1 MSSLKYKL
9 KIRVGNFAINT
20 SAQICKMKDNSFLG
34 KLIFAVY
41 QKMLHIAN
49 MSVYPV
55 VSADKYQVIT
65 GNVEETI
72 IETNRMGVS
81 GNIIMA
87 GSNEETVLKTSPLP
101 DLKLYKYNKVCITG
115 DSDVVVDKERGY
127 VISDAAFNLQD
138 NEVVIDGLMY
148 RSLNNVC
155 LLRDNLHR
163 PMSHFYAGIMISGK
177 FCQNYYHLMYENL
190 IRLIYLDRVNI
201 PKDVPLIVDRKS
213 MTIPSCKSIFDT
225 LTKGTNRQ
233 WIEIDT
239 DKMYSFEEFYCF
251 SRINVLPSHSAN
263 PHKSL
268 CRLYS
273 SESLLYMRSKLIP
286 YQSGKIY
293 PKRFVISRA
302 GTKVR
307 HYNEQEIFQSL
318 KKYGFECVA
327 PEKLCFNE
335 QMSLFSGAEYIIS
348 GSGAAL
354 TNLLFITKKC
364 TVICFGRSS
373 YDEISDVPIFNTIA
387 NINGARFYFFP
398 RKSRVTDNVHVD
410 YEIDCRIL
418 EKFIS
423 ELINNNNEKN
433 LSFHN

>member
-9 KIRVGNFAINT
+9 KMRVGNLAINT
-20 SAQICKMKDNSFLG
+20 SVHICRRKDKSFLG
-34 KLIFAVY
+34 KLIFTVY
-41 QKMLHIAN
+41 QKLLHIAN
-49 MSVYPV
+49 MSVFPV
-55 VSADKYQVIT
+55 VSADKYQEIT
-65 GNVEETI
+65 GNVEETV
-72 IETNRMGVS
+72 IETNRQGVS

-87 GSNEETVLKTSPLP
+87 GSNEETKLETSPLP
-101 DLKLYKYNKVCITG
+101 DLKLYKYSNVCITG

-127 VISDAAFNLQD
+127 VISDVAFNLQD

-148 RSLNNVC
+148 RTIDNVC

-163 PMSHFYAGIMISGK
+163 PMSHFHAGIMISGK
-177 FCQNYYHLMYENL
+177 FCQNYYHLVYENL

-201 PKDVPLIVDRKS
+201 PNDIPFIVDRIS
-213 MTIPSCKSIFDT
+213 MTIPSCKGIFDT

-239 DKMYSFEEFYCF
+239 DKMYCFDELYCF
-251 SRINVLPSHSAN
+251 SQINLLPSHSAD

-273 SESLLYMRSKLIP
+273 PEALLNMRSKLIP

-293 PKRFVISRA
+293 TKRFIISRA
-302 GTKVR
+302 AAKVR

-318 KKYGFECVA
+318 HKYGFECVA
-327 PEKLCFNE
+327 PENLSFEE

-354 TNLLFITKKC
+354 TNLLFVTKKC

-373 YDEISDVPIFNTIA
+373 YNEISDVPIFNTIA

-398 RKSRVTDNVHVD
+398 RKSRVIDNVHVD
-410 YEIDCRIL
+410 YEVDCRRL

-423 ELINNNNEKN
+423 ELINNNEKN